1 MCWMCGEMKERF
13 EEAKPVATGSNR
25 RSLPGKEITATSFLG
40 TPKVFFGGFR
50 TIEERKIGFTMG
62 GASRGNRSRKGNT
75 L

>member
-1 MCWMCGEMKERF
+1 MKERF

-25 RSLPGKEITATSFLG
+25 RGLPAKEITATSLLG

-62 GASRGNRSRKGNT
+62 EATDQGRET
-75 L
+75 HYDC

>member
-1 MCWMCGEMKERF
+1 MKERF

-25 RSLPGKEITATSFLG
+25 RGLPGKEITATSLLG

-62 GASRGNRSRKGNT
+62 GATDQGRAT
-75 L
+75 HYDC